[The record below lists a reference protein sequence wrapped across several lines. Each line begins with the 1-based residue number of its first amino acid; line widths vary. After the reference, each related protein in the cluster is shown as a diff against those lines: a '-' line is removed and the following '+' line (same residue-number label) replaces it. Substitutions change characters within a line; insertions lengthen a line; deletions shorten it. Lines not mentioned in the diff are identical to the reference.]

1 MDEYQIGLIG
11 SGVLI
16 ALVLIG
22 VRVVYAC
29 ALVGLLGLVT
39 IIGWTGGAGN
49 VGMIPYAKGT
59 RITGILAADGTHD
72 GTRIHSRAAAG
83 SGGIPI

>member
-49 VGMIPYAKGT
+49 A
-59 RITGILAADGTHD
+59 GICLLYTSDAADE
-72 GTRIHSRAAAG
+72 
-83 SGGIPI
+83 